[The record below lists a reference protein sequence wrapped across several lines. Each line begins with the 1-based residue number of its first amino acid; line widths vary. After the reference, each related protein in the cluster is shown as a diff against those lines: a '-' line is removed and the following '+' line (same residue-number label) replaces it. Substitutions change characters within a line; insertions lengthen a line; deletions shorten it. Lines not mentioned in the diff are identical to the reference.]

1 MLLLEV
7 LLGAGSPFLDRVE
20 FNRGALVLFPGPL
33 LVLVAPGGVFLDCF
47 LEVEVINA
55 RKALG
60 FPAPN
65 PPALFLTPLEVPTL
79 GATCA
84 TSTPGA

>member
-7 LLGAGSPFLDRVE
+7 LLGAWSNFFDRAEIEGDALLLSPC
-20 FNRGALVLFPGPL
+20 PL
-33 LVLVAPGGVFLDCF
+33 LAFAVPGGVFLGF
-47 LEVEVINA
+47 FVLEVISA

-65 PPALFLTPLEVPTL
+65 PPLLLLGVRVP
-79 GATCA
+79 GAT
-84 TSTPGA
+84 